1 MKKSSKYG
9 DTRLLLVVSFSLF
22 AVTFFIGS
30 AASATGYPNR
40 PVEVICGFGAG
51 GGSDLA
57 ARLIAGH
64 VSKKWGVPVNVVN
77 MPGASGI
84 IGARHAM
91 AAKPDGYTLM
101 LDGHGVSSML
111 AATQVD
117 LPFKWDNRTVIA
129 RVSLDPVFYSV
140 KKDAPWKD
148 LRELAEYI
156 RKNPKVIRYGTAGG
170 TAVGSFAIPQFLEV
184 NNLPFDIINPVVFKS
199 GAEVTTALVG
209 GHIDLAAQVYSETAG
224 LLLAKRVKTLA
235 VIYHERLP
243 GFPDLPTTQEAGY
256 PGLNV
261 FAWHGISGP
270 PGLSKE
276 ILAKWSQTLEEASK
290 DPAFLEQAGKIY
302 KIISYLGPTEC
313 WDFIMKEYE
322 RYLPLA
328 IKMGV
333 RK

>member
-1 MKKSSKYG
+1 MN
-9 DTRLLLVVSFSLF
+9 TRFLVVVSSALF
-22 AVTFFIGS
+22 AATLFIGS
-30 AASATGYPNR
+30 AASAAGYPNR
-40 PVEVICGFGAG
+40 PVELISGFGAG
-51 GGSDLA
+51 GATDVTG
-57 ARLIAGH
+57 RLIAGY

-84 IGARHAM
+84 IGARYVM

-101 LDGHGVSSML
+101 VDSHAVSSML
-111 AATQVD
+111 AATQID

-129 RVSLDPVFYSV
+129 RTSIDPVFYSV

-156 RKNPKVIRYGTAGG
+156 RKNPKVIRYGIAGV
-170 TAVGSFAIPQFLEV
+170 TAVGSFAVPQFLEV
-184 NNLPFDIINPVVFKS
+184 NNFSVDIINPVVFKS
-199 GAEVTTALVG
+199 GAEVITALAG
-209 GHIDLAAQVYSETAG
+209 GHIDLAAQQYSETAG
-224 LLLAKRVKTLA
+224 LLLAKKVKGLA
-235 VIYHERLP
+235 IVHHERLP
-243 GFPDLPTTQEAGY
+243 EFPDLPTAKEAGY

-261 FAWHGISGP
+261 LGWHGVSGP

-276 ILAKWSQTLEEASK
+276 VVAKWTQTLEEATK

-302 KIISYLGPTEC
+302 KIVSYLGPTEC
-313 WDFIMKEYE
+313 WDFIQREYK

-328 IKMGV
+328 IKMGM